1 MEWGRV
7 PLARNI
13 KLMQR
18 YRKVYTVMG
27 DGAVITVTVTFLL
40 SNVRTMKRRD
50 ERQRLDLES
59 PAKNAVIF
67 HTFGRSV
74 LSSPADA

>member
-1 MEWGRV
+1 MGWGRI
-7 PLARNI
+7 LQARNI

-27 DGAVITVTVTFLL
+27 DGAVIMVTATFLL

-59 PAKNAVIF
+59 PAKSAVSF
-67 HTFGRSV
+67 HTFGPSV